1 MGPLQA
7 VTVTV
12 RFITRRRQIAGD
24 VTEPRKRFCHRTAR
38 EREDQ
43 DFSASL
49 EIVGVFLRAL
59 SIGRRRRGVIGFSGA
74 LETIGA
80 DVWIF

>member
-1 MGPLQA
+1 M
-7 VTVTV
+7 TV

-24 VTEPRKRFCHRTAR
+24 VAELRKRFCHRTAR

-43 DFSASL
+43 DLSANL
-49 EIVGVFLRAL
+49 ELVGVFLRAL
-59 SIGRRRRGVIGFSGA
+59 SIGRRRREVIGFSGA